1 MKLKFVAES
10 KLKKEILEIIGQYL
24 NIDEYEI
31 FFFGSRVNG
40 KGDERSDIDIGIE
53 GAKPIA
59 ISTMVRIKGKINEL
73 PMLYSIDIVDFAD
86 TDKNFRK
93 VAKRN
98 IEMIH
103 SKKHRGLDD

>member
-10 KLKKEILEIIGQYL
+10 KLKKEILRIIGQYL
-24 NIDEYEI
+24 NIDEYKI

-53 GAKPIA
+53 GTNPISA
-59 ISTMVRIKGKINEL
+59 SIMARIKEEINEL
-73 PMLYSIDIVDFAD
+73 SMLYSIDIVDFAD
-86 TDKNFRK
+86 TDENFRK

-98 IEMIH
+98 IEVIY
-103 SKKHRGLDD
+103 SKKTRGPL